1 MTGYNPH
8 REVVAQGK
16 ERMIEVALEAVSR
29 LAAAEESAATTTKG
43 DH

>member
-16 ERMIEVALEAVSR
+16 ERMIEVALDAVSR
-29 LAAAEESAATTTKG
+29 LAAA
-43 DH
+43 DQQPQ